1 MVELKPGARF
11 QSTVCSTLVIVVK
24 GGGNVELTCGGA
36 AMVAAGTGE
45 VTGEP
50 APDAAEGTLLGKR
63 YTNAEATVELLATK
77 GGAGSIA
84 IAGAALSV
92 AEAKTLPASD

>member
-11 QSTVCSTLVIVVK
+11 QSTVCSTQVIVVK
-24 GGGNVELTCGGA
+24 GDGNAELTCGGA
-36 AMVAAGTGE
+36 AMVPAGTGE
-45 VTGEP
+45 ITGEP

-63 YTNAEATVELLATK
+63 YANEEATVELLAAK
-77 GGAGSIA
+77 GGPGSLA

-92 AEAKTLPASD
+92 AKVKTLPASD

>member
-11 QSTVCSTLVIVVK
+11 QSTVCTTQVIVVK
-24 GGGNVELTCGGA
+24 GDGDVELTCGGA
-36 AMVAAGTGE
+36 AMVAVGTVE
-45 VTGEP
+45 ISGEP
-50 APDAAEGTLLGKR
+50 TAGAAEGTLIGKR
-63 YTNAEATVELLATK
+63 YTNAEATIELLATK

-84 IAGAALSV
+84 VAGTALSV

>member
-11 QSTVCSTLVIVVK
+11 QSTVCTTQVIVVK
-24 GGGNVELTCGGA
+24 GDGEAELTCGGT

-45 VTGEP
+45 ITGEP

-63 YTNAEATVELLATK
+63 YRNPEDTVELLATK
-77 GGAGSIA
+77 GGSGSIA
-84 IAGAALSV
+84 IDGAALGV

>member
-11 QSTVCSTLVIVVK
+11 QSTVCTTQVIVVK
-24 GGGNVELTCGGA
+24 GDGEAELTCGGT
-36 AMVAAGTGE
+36 AMVAAGTCE
-45 VTGEP
+45 ITGEP

-63 YTNAEATVELLATK
+63 YRNPEDTVELLATK
-77 GGAGSIA
+77 GGSGSIA
-84 IAGAALSV
+84 IDGAALSV

>member
-11 QSTVCSTLVIVVK
+11 QSTVCTTQVIVVK
-24 GGGNVELTCGGA
+24 GDGDAELTCGGA
-36 AMVAAGTGE
+36 AMVAAGTADIS
-45 VTGEP
+45 GEP
-50 APDAAEGTLLGKR
+50 AADAAQPTLLGKR
-63 YTNAEATVELLATK
+63 YTDADATVELLATK

-84 IAGAALSV
+84 VSGTPLSV

>member
-11 QSTVCSTLVIVVK
+11 QSTVCTTQVIVVK
-24 GGGNVELTCGGA
+24 GAGEAELTCGGT
-36 AMVAAGTGE
+36 AMVPAGTADIS
-45 VTGEP
+45 GEP

-63 YTNAEATVELLATK
+63 YSNPEDTVELLATK
-77 GGAGSIA
+77 GGPGSIA
-84 IAGAALSV
+84 IDGTALSV